1 MTQIPTYYALDF
13 KISSLC
19 MGHLYLRTKHV
30 FFYLCGAPVGES
42 HDDIEYF

>member
-1 MTQIPTYYALDF
+1 
-13 KISSLC
+13 
-19 MGHLYLRTKHV
+19 MGYLYLRTKHV

>member
-1 MTQIPTYYALDF
+1 
-13 KISSLC
+13 
-19 MGHLYLRTKHV
+19 MGHLYLRTKTR